1 MMLDNQW
8 VLGSLRAVLCCQ
20 LPCKDSHCT
29 GTALLL
35 LLPIYLKKTIIT
47 NQKIGV
53 ANKGDNSY
61 SLEDVIFQ
69 GASNGYGAFPFS
81 NLNKA
86 AVTESHYHMLFCL
99 SSL

>member
-8 VLGSLRAVLCCQ
+8 VLGSLRAVLYCQ

-61 SLEDVIFQ
+61 SLEDVIFREPVMDMEP
-69 GASNGYGAFPFS
+69 FPFQIS
-81 NLNKA
+81 
-86 AVTESHYHMLFCL
+86 TRQP
-99 SSL
+99 